1 MRACWCLGRLW
12 CGLAMSGS
20 LALIAAII
28 VAPLLR

>member
-1 MRACWCLGRLW
+1 MRACRYLGPYW

>member
-1 MRACWCLGRLW
+1 MRACQYLGRYW

-20 LALIAAII
+20 FALIAAIV